1 MKTLGIIGGMGPE
14 STIEYYRAIL
24 VRYRERSGNT
34 GSPSI
39 VIDSID
45 VDKVLRLIAANDLA
59 AVTDYL
65 CEEPERLAN
74 AGASLAILAANTPHI
89 VFDDLVRRSPVP
101 MVSIVEAAADAA
113 RDLGLKRVGL
123 LGTEFTMRGQFYPT
137 VFAAH
142 GIDVVVPAD
151 DEQAYIHDKYTAELL
166 RHVLL
171 PRTRDGLFRIVER
184 MKERDRIDAVIL
196 GGTELPLI
204 LHVNAAAGVPML
216 DTTQI
221 HARAAVDRL
230 WPSDAASEQG
240 TIAAGRQYT
249 AETIVKRPDGLSA
262 GVQK

>member
-1 MKTLGIIGGMGPE
+1 MKTLGIIGGIGPE

-24 VRYRERSGNT
+24 ARYRERRGNI
-34 GSPSI
+34 GAPSI

-45 VDKVLRLIAANDLA
+45 VDKLLRLIAGNQLA
-59 AVTDYL
+59 TLTDYL
-65 CEEPERLAN
+65 CEELGRLAS

-123 LGTEFTMRGQFYPT
+123 LGTRFTMRGQFYPA

-151 DEQAYIHDKYTAELL
+151 DEQAYIHEKYTAELL

-171 PRTRDGLFRIVER
+171 PRTRDGLFRVVDR
-184 MKERDRIDAVIL
+184 MKDRDGIDAVIL
-196 GGTELPLI
+196 GGTELPL
-204 LHVNAAAGVPML
+204 LLQGTDTAGIPML

-221 HARAAVDRL
+221 HARTTVARL
-230 WPSDAASEQG
+230 WPSDAPS
-240 TIAAGRQYT
+240 
-249 AETIVKRPDGLSA
+249 L
-262 GVQK
+262 